1 MQREVLTVQ
10 QAAELMQVST
20 DTVYRLVSSGEL
32 PAKKVGRIW
41 RLHCSSVQTFLTS
54 SVTPV
59 AGKREKAERP

>member
-1 MQREVLTVQ
+1 MDREVLTVQ

-41 RLHCSSVQTFLTS
+41 RLHRSAIKSYLTNATPPQPNPREVSVRL
-54 SVTPV
+54 
-59 AGKREKAERP
+59 